1 MELYV
6 FDKQMNPLT
15 IINNFDSLR
24 WLTDFNGL
32 DEFELNAYS
41 DEINEKFLINGN
53 VLWKNDSDNA
63 MVIESVSINGN
74 NIVCRGKGIKRF
86 LCDRI
91 IKKQLNVTNV
101 EQAIRKAIQDNA
113 IDNRKV
119 EFLKLGELK
128 GYADRIDSQ
137 FTYAQLDEFLSSF
150 SNFGYSVNYDF
161 VRKELVFNL
170 FKGDDKSETIFFSE
184 EFDNISNVVINDNS
198 TEYKNYAIVGGQG
211 EGEERVIVEVD
222 NRKSI
227 DEEIRE
233 LWVDAKDIS
242 KEYELGEET
251 LTYTEEEYKNV
262 LNNRG
267 LKKLNEKKH
276 IKSFSATVVS
286 NSSYRYKDD
295 YIIGDVVTCFSRK
308 YGVKLKARI
317 NAVQE
322 VYDSSGYN
330 IHINIINI

>member
-128 GYADRIDSQ
+128 GYSDRIDSQ
-137 FTYAQLDEFLSSF
+137 FTYAQLDEFLSTF

-242 KEYELGEET
+242 KEYELGEES
-251 LTYTEEEYKNV
+251 LTYTEEEYKSV
-262 LNNRG
+262 LKSRG

-276 IKSFSATVVS
+276 IKRFSATVVS